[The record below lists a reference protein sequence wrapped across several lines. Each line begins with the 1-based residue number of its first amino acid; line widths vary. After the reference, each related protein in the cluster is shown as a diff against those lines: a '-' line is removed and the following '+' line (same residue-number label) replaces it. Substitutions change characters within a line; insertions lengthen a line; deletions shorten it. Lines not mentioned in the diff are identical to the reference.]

1 MVIALGAAMHGNATG
16 GGDQFSRL
24 VRHILVKEKRDSIS
38 SLASAM
44 GMSYA
49 NFHARVIGRVR
60 FRPDE
65 INQLIHVLPD
75 PRLSEFL
82 LRGTAFMAVA
92 RPRPDSRSSGD
103 ALHTATHLASVAL
116 AIIDKIG
123 DTFTQGDSDPGGADL
138 MRDHVHQAE
147 IAIGSLR
154 ASLSVRNGWNA
165 TGVRIKA
172 THHAADR
179 TGRNS
184 SPLSAAC
191 IGSSG
196 VINSLNSRSPAE

>member
-92 RPRPDSRSSGD
+92 RPRPRLPQLWGRTSYC
-103 ALHTATHLASVAL
+103 
-116 AIIDKIG
+116 
-123 DTFTQGDSDPGGADL
+123 DPFSECSA
-138 MRDHVHQAE
+138 
-147 IAIGSLR
+147 
-154 ASLSVRNGWNA
+154 RNH
-165 TGVRIKA
+165 R
-172 THHAADR
+172 
-179 TGRNS
+179 RNW
-184 SPLSAAC
+184 
-191 IGSSG
+191 
-196 VINSLNSRSPAE
+196 